1 MITYRELSQEPQR
14 FLALTGYTV
23 EEFEAL
29 LPYFEG
35 AFEAYVQTHTLDGK
49 ERRKRRYSTYQ
60 NSPLPTLEDKLVF
73 ILVYLKQASTQE
85 VHGLLFGISQ
95 SKTNV
100 WIHRLHPLLNQ
111 ALADAGEIPVR
122 EAEALDL
129 SDEEHQLFFHDG
141 TERPIQRPK
150 DPEIQKTYYSGKKK
164 QHTIKN
170 NVIINAGCKVLF
182 LTPTCAGKKHDKR
195 IADDAGY
202 AFPQGSTLY
211 QDTGFQ
217 GFRPEHVTIVQP
229 KKKPRGGQL
238 TPEEKAENQHIS
250 SIRIR
255 IEHAIGGVKRYR
267 IVKDKLRNWKR
278 PFRDQLLETCCA
290 LHNFRL
296 NFRPWNYDTPIP

>member
-1 MITYRELSQEPQR
+1 MITYSELSEERQR
-14 FLALTGYTV
+14 FLALTGYSV

-35 AFEAYVQTHTLDGK
+35 AFEAYVQTYTLDGK

-85 VHGLLFGISQ
+85 VHGLLFGMSQ

-111 ALADAGEIPVR
+111 ALADAGEVPVR

>member
-1 MITYRELSQEPQR
+1 MITYSELSQEPHR

-49 ERRKRRYSTYQ
+49 EHRKRRYRTYQ
-60 NSPLPTLEDKLVF
+60 NCPLPTLEEKLVF

-85 VHGLLFGISQ
+85 VHGLLFGMSQ

-111 ALADAGEIPVR
+111 ALADAGEVPVR

-150 DPEIQKTYYSGKKK
+150 DPETQKTYYSGKKK

-182 LTPTCAGKKHDKR
+182 LTPTCAGKTHDKR

-202 AFPQGSTLY
+202 AFPEGSTVY

-296 NFRPWNYDTPIP
+296 NFRPWSYDTPIP